1 MKKEK
6 HLKMYNI
13 LHNGEIIFVLF
24 ITEYHHHQ
32 TDLQNLWREKKH
44 KKMNSTNILH
54 PCIHGCAYILWYSKI
69 NQNMSFLNNI
79 LHIKHAVLSKMRV
92 WALIGVSGL
101 FSMNLSKGPLIK
113 TPLND
118 TCSATSSTADTE
130 PLKREDLLR
139 WSQWSP
145 IKVLYMGSFTL

>member
-1 MKKEK
+1 MEKSYLSSSSLNIIIIKQIFKICGGKKS
-6 HLKMYNI
+6 I
-13 LHNGEIIFVLF
+13 
-24 ITEYHHHQ
+24 
-32 TDLQNLWREKKH
+32 KKWIAQ
-44 KKMNSTNILH
+44 NILH

-101 FSMNLSKGPLIK
+101 FSMNLSKEPLIK

-118 TCSATSSTADTE
+118 TCSATSSAADGYRASKERRPAALEPMKPNKSALHGLLYSLTAC
-130 PLKREDLLR
+130 L
-139 WSQWSP
+139 
-145 IKVLYMGSFTL
+145 